1 MIDNTAKIIDIRMMI
16 EKDINLEVLN
26 ILKEDIIGIEIVMIN
41 MLKMNIDIAITV
53 VNIENVMMNMMIRIG
68 RNPGVEARI
77 I

>member
-1 MIDNTAKIIDIRMMI
+1 MIDNTSKIIDIRMMI